1 MHHATVCHLLLWLQ
15 KRFLGRGCL
24 KERGLELIMLLKGW
38 GGGHLFDKRGF
49 TLLLTATL
57 PATKTHISFL
67 FWGGGGGGGWGTVWV
82 GMDLT

>member
-1 MHHATVCHLLLWLQ
+1 
-15 KRFLGRGCL
+15 
-24 KERGLELIMLLKGW
+24 MLLKGW

-67 FWGGGGGGGWGTVWV
+67 FWGGGAEGWLGYSLGWDGLDVT
-82 GMDLT
+82 